1 MIILQSTL
9 DPQTFSFIAKS
20 KSYDSMLIK
29 DESTGVEV
37 SVTIDENVQG
47 DYVDTITGTFTLV
60 ENRYYILTLKSGS
73 DVVFL
78 DKVFCT
84 NQAVQTY
91 SVNNDTYTSNA
102 SNNEY
107 IVYE

>member
-1 MIILQSTL
+1 MIILQNTT
-9 DPQTFSFIAKS
+9 DTQTFSFIAKS
-20 KSYDSMLIK
+20 KDYDSMFVK

-37 SVTIDENVQG
+37 QVSIDSNVQG
-47 DYVDTITGTFTLV
+47 DYIDTITGTFTLI
-60 ENRYYILTLKSGS
+60 EGRYYMLSLKNGS
-73 DVVFL
+73 NVLYL

-91 SVNNDTYTSNA
+91 SVNNDTYISNA

>member
-1 MIILQSTL
+1 MIILQDYIT
-9 DPQTFSFIAKS
+9 PQTFSFISREKN
-20 KSYDSMLIK
+20 YQVMTIK
-29 DESTGVEV
+29 DESTGVET
-37 SVTIDENVQG
+37 SVAIEDLVQG
-47 DYVDTITGTFTLV
+47 DYVDSITASFALIQ
-60 ENRYYILTLKSGS
+60 NRYYMLKITDGAK
-73 DVVFL
+73 VVFL

-84 NQAVQTY
+84 NQAIQTY